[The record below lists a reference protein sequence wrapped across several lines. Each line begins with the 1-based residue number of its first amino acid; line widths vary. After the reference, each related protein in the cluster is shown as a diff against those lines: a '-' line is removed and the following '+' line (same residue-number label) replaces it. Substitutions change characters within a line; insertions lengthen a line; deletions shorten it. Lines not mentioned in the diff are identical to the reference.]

1 MLPSIQGSL
10 LQPMD
15 IYQVIAEPHLVLE
28 LLPTHQMST
37 GVFIQRSEMLFNVSS
52 QLVTSFPILHT
63 PGRLSG
69 LVAQA
74 KRAIAWPDERM
85 AICDD
90 FTQSGRNICQMYI
103 TMVLP
108 LIEGI
113 KLKTLVAEFQFAFLA
128 TEGIAKLLSLAILDM
143 ITPPRLLNAITRWYR
158 TAI

>member
-1 MLPSIQGSL
+1 
-10 LQPMD
+10 MD
-15 IYQVIAEPHLVLE
+15 ICQVIAEPHLVLE
-28 LLPTHQMST
+28 LFLAHQMST
-37 GVFIQRSEMLFNVSS
+37 GVFIQCSEMLFNVSS
-52 QLVTSFPILHT
+52 QLVTSFPIFHM

-90 FTQSGRNICQMYI
+90 FTLSSGDVCQMNV
-103 TMVLP
+103 TMLLP

-143 ITPPRLLNAITRWYR
+143 ITPPRPRESY
-158 TAI
+158 